1 MTRGA
6 TAKVLALHLGII
18 AALFLAQFALGPYHH
33 TNVARIMVFG
43 AFAVG
48 YNLLLGYTGLM
59 SLGHAMFFA
68 SGLYGAGLTVYYW
81 GFGPVEAFLFAV
93 VATLLFAALFGLIA
107 IRTSGVSFLIVTLM
121 FAQAAF
127 LTTLYFN
134 GVTRGDEGI
143 VISSQ
148 LRPLEIAGSALPFSD
163 PSMKYNVAWLLFALA
178 FLASL
183 ALARSPIGR
192 VWIAIRENEA
202 RTRMLGYDTYRYK
215 LLALVISATISG
227 AAGAVYAL
235 LFSYVGSTFASIQ
248 YSIFPLLW
256 TLVGGM
262 GTIVGPLLGTGVMFY
277 LVDIASDLTE
287 SYLFLVGAVL
297 VVLIL
302 WLPKGIMGGVRDRWA
317 PWLP

>member
-6 TAKVLALHLGII
+6 TTKVLVLHLGII

-33 TNVARIMVFG
+33 TNLARIMVFG

-134 GVTRGDEGI
+134 EITRGDEGI

-148 LRPLEIAGSALPFSD
+148 LRPLEIAGSVLPFSD
-163 PSMKYNVAWLLFALA
+163 PSMKYNVAWLLFAFA

-192 VWIAIRENEA
+192 VWIAIRENET

-227 AAGAVYAL
+227 AAGAAYAL

-287 SYLFLVGAVL
+287 SHLFLVGAVL

-302 WLPKGIMGGVRDRWA
+302 WVPKGIMGGVRDRWA

>member
-6 TAKVLALHLGII
+6 TTKVLVLHLGII

-33 TNVARIMVFG
+33 TNLARIMVFG

-134 GVTRGDEGI
+134 RITRGDEGI

-148 LRPLEIAGSALPFSD
+148 LRPLEIAGSVLPFSD
-163 PSMKYNVAWLLFALA
+163 PSMKYNVAWLLFAFA

-192 VWIAIRENEA
+192 VWIAIRENET

-227 AAGAVYAL
+227 AAGAAYAL

-287 SYLFLVGAVL
+287 SHLFLVGAVL

-302 WLPKGIMGGVRDRWA
+302 WVPKGIMGGVRDRWA